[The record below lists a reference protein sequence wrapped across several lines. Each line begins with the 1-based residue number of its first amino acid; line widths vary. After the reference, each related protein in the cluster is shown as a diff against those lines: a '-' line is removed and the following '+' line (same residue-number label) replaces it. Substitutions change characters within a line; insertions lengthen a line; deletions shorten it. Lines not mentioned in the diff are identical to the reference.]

1 MDSELSL
8 IIANMALA
16 NHGKLILDPFAGTGS
31 LLLTC
36 SQFGALTMGCDID
49 PRVIRGSKEAS
60 LRVPYS

>member
-49 PRVIRGSKEAS
+49 PRVIRGSK
-60 LRVPYS
+60 